1 MILKSVRL
9 ERIYPCLLTYY
20 DRIKP
25 IRVTLAIQNLKIGSL
40 SQLGYVLTST

>member
-1 MILKSVRL
+1 MILMSVRL

-25 IRVTLAIQNLKIGSL
+25 IRVTLSIQNLKIRSL